1 MNFPFFIAKRYFSK
15 KQLSIFF
22 SFKGRIKRD
31 EFIIS
36 CFIIIPTLILLFY
49 LLIFENI
56 AHDLILLCLFFLITW
71 AQLAQAIKRCHDIG
85 HTGWLIFFAPYFL
98 WLIFKKGEDRD
109 NKYGANTNLSISSGI
124 NFVHIISWV
133 SLVGVAIGTA
143 ALILVLS
150 VFNGFEDLIL
160 KMYNSFDPHLKITSA
175 EGKVFDSSN
184 IIINNPEIEEKAYVL
199 EERVLLKYQEKE
211 FIATVKG
218 VSSCYKKLTNFDS
231 LLVEGDYIDAY
242 ENNNVTVVGRGV
254 AYYLSMGLG
263 TMFQQLQVFAPN
275 RSAKTLL
282 NPQTAFK
289 QGSVLP
295 VGVFSIQAEIDE
307 QYIITPLIFI
317 QNLAERD
324 DKISAIELKLKD
336 ADQILKVQE
345 QLKAQLG
352 DKFVVKNRLE
362 QQEFLY
368 KILNTEKLAVFL
380 ILAFIMIIATFNII
394 GSLSM
399 LMLDKKQDI
408 KTLKSFGAT
417 KNDIRAIFFSKGM
430 LTIIAGIFIGLAI
443 GLLLAAL
450 QQAYG
455 FISMGSG
462 SFVVNAYPVVMK
474 IADVFL
480 VSVTV
485 LVIGL
490 LASWYPAK
498 FLSRKL
504 F

>member
-1 MNFPFFIAKRYFSK
+1 
-15 KQLSIFF
+15 
-22 SFKGRIKRD
+22 
-31 EFIIS
+31 
-36 CFIIIPTLILLFY
+36 
-49 LLIFENI
+49 
-56 AHDLILLCLFFLITW
+56 
-71 AQLAQAIKRCHDIG
+71 
-85 HTGWLIFFAPYFL
+85 
-98 WLIFKKGEDRD
+98 
-109 NKYGANTNLSISSGI
+109 
-124 NFVHIISWV
+124 
-133 SLVGVAIGTA
+133 
-143 ALILVLS
+143 
-150 VFNGFEDLIL
+150 
-160 KMYNSFDPHLKITSA
+160 
-175 EGKVFDSSN
+175 
-184 IIINNPEIEEKAYVL
+184 
-199 EERVLLKYQEKE
+199 
-211 FIATVKG
+211 
-218 VSSCYKKLTNFDS
+218 
-231 LLVEGDYIDAY
+231 
-242 ENNNVTVVGRGV
+242 
-254 AYYLSMGLG
+254 MGLG

-307 QYIITPLIFI
+307 EYIITPLIFI